1 MTMNMLP
8 HKLPCQPF
16 PGVCGELC
24 TLDFP
29 HLLAAQLNGQ
39 PGIILGFSII
49 DAERRSLFF
58 SFLSGSTTCYY
69 HFCMA
74 VQAATGCH
82 SGEIIL
88 WSPWLVD
95 PDGKRYRMAA
105 KIIQIHSRPVH
116 ALSAVDRFLV
126 SGADD
131 GYIRLFDRK
140 LRLVAWFEVRW
151 IPNRPVQHLL
161 VSLCKLNSLYS

>member
-1 MTMNMLP
+1 M
-8 HKLPCQPF
+8 
-16 PGVCGELC
+16 G
-24 TLDFP
+24 
-29 HLLAAQLNGQ
+29 
-39 PGIILGFSII
+39 
-49 DAERRSLFF
+49 
-58 SFLSGSTTCYY
+58 
-69 HFCMA
+69 
-74 VQAATGCH
+74 VQAATGSH

-95 PDGKRYRMAA
+95 AEGKRYRMAA

-131 GYIRLFDRK
+131 GYIRFFDCK

-151 IPNRPVQHLL
+151 KPCRPVQHLP
-161 VSLCKLNSLYS
+161 VSLCKLNSPNSTTDGSA

>member
-1 MTMNMLP
+1 
-8 HKLPCQPF
+8 
-16 PGVCGELC
+16 
-24 TLDFP
+24 
-29 HLLAAQLNGQ
+29 
-39 PGIILGFSII
+39 
-49 DAERRSLFF
+49 
-58 SFLSGSTTCYY
+58 
-69 HFCMA
+69 
-74 VQAATGCH
+74 
-82 SGEIIL
+82 
-88 WSPWLVD
+88 
-95 PDGKRYRMAA
+95 MAA

-131 GYIRLFDRK
+131 GYIRLFDCK

>member
-1 MTMNMLP
+1 
-8 HKLPCQPF
+8 
-16 PGVCGELC
+16 
-24 TLDFP
+24 
-29 HLLAAQLNGQ
+29 
-39 PGIILGFSII
+39 
-49 DAERRSLFF
+49 
-58 SFLSGSTTCYY
+58 
-69 HFCMA
+69 MA

-95 PDGKRYRMAA
+95 AEGKRYRMAA

-131 GYIRLFDRK
+131 GYIRFFDCK
-140 LRLVAWFEVRW
+140 LRLVAWFEVR
-151 IPNRPVQHLL
+151 
-161 VSLCKLNSLYS
+161 